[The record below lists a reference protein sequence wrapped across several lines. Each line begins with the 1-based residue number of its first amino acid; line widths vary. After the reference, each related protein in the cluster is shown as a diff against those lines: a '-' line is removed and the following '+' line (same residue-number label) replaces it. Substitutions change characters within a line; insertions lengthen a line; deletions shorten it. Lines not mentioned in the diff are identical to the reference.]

1 MGRWGLGFAW
11 SGALIWTG
19 DWTTQTTWPVS
30 LLPFSFRDV
39 ANIVWNC
46 SQWIQS
52 DITGSHWLLWGHM
65 TSNNKTVSCQNLW
78 AGNIAKSMTSELRVT
93 VHCYLRMLT
102 DNHHYIAARFHEFPA
117 LYCNNSLKDR
127 SLRKQL
133 FLFASGPVTKYLL
146 LIFVYS
152 LFNSYWVMIVHFR
165 VRYDRWIKEVKMH
178 FWQP

>member
-1 MGRWGLGFAW
+1 MILYLSILYFSSSLFRNECKRFHYKMGRWGLGFAW

-78 AGNIAKSMTSELRVT
+78 AGNIAKSMTSEGNSAL
-93 VHCYLRMLT
+93 L
-102 DNHHYIAARFHEFPA
+102 PA
-117 LYCNNSLKDR
+117 NVNWQLPLYCSQV
-127 SLRKQL
+127 S
-133 FLFASGPVTKYLL
+133 
-146 LIFVYS
+146 
-152 LFNSYWVMIVHFR
+152 
-165 VRYDRWIKEVKMH
+165 WISS
-178 FWQP
+178 FIL